1 MITEALLVVIV
12 SGVAALGGS
21 AINGAVARAKTRSEL
36 EASPYTALAT
46 RVVALEAQVQDLT
59 RCREEDRSYI
69 VRLLAM
75 WSVHMPLIE
84 PPHPLP
90 EWFRWS
96 HIREATTEEPQS

>member
-1 MITEALLVVIV
+1 MISGALLTAIV
-12 SGVAALGGS
+12 AAVAALGGS
-21 AINGAVARAKTRSEL
+21 IINGAVARAKTRT
-36 EASPYTALAT
+36 EAESSPYAALAT
-46 RVVALEAQVQDLT
+46 RVVALEGQVQDLT

-84 PPHPLP
+84 PPAPLP

-96 HIREATTEEPQS
+96 HIKEGVTGDE

>member
-1 MITEALLVVIV
+1 MISGALLTAIV
-12 SGVAALGGS
+12 AAIAALGGS

-46 RVVALEAQVQDLT
+46 RVVALETQVQDLT

-96 HIREATTEEPQS
+96 HIKETAAEEPQS

>member
-1 MITEALLVVIV
+1 MISGALLTAIV
-12 SGVAALGGS
+12 AAVAALGGS
-21 AINGAVARAKTRSEL
+21 VINGAVTRAKTHSEL
-36 EASPYTALAT
+36 EASPYGALAA
-46 RVVALEAQVQDLT
+46 RVVALEAQVQDLA
-59 RCREEDRSYI
+59 RCRDEDRSYI

-96 HIREATTEEPQS
+96 HIKEGVTGDE

>member
-1 MITEALLVVIV
+1 MLSSALVIAIV
-12 SGVAALGGS
+12 SAVSALGGS
-21 AINGAVARAKTRSEL
+21 VINGAVQRSRTHAEL
-36 EASPYTALAT
+36 EASPYAALAT

-75 WSVHMPLIE
+75 WSVHLPLIE
-84 PPHPLP
+84 PPAPLP

-96 HIREATTEEPQS
+96 QVKERDGGNG